1 MKKKKLPGNQDD
13 VSQAPVVDLSWLL
26 LRVMVVVGHIEV
38 VVDTCDGVGRCVEVT
53 VMFDA
58 SR

>member
-1 MKKKKLPGNQDD
+1 MKKKLPGTRDD
-13 VSQAPVVDLSWLL
+13 VSQAPVVYLSWLP

>member
-1 MKKKKLPGNQDD
+1 M
-13 VSQAPVVDLSWLL
+13 SQAPVVDLLWLP

-38 VVDTCDGVGRCVEVT
+38 VVDMCDGVGGCVEVT
-53 VMFDA
+53 VMFDV